1 MAISLFY
8 ALGTGVG
15 GLIGPALFG
24 ILVWR
29 GKEQWKKSKNKNKGS
44 KKKKIYEEGS
54 SPFSCANADKKDR
67 VRNFFAMEISRKTRN
82 LLQKRVVT

>member
-24 ILVWR
+24 ILVSIPAKR
-29 GKEQWKKSKNKNKGS
+29 GEGGRQEGGEKE
-44 KKKKIYEEGS
+44 KKKAKSERIES
-54 SPFSCANADKKDR
+54 TDAL
-67 VRNFFAMEISRKTRN
+67 RNSIAHPIKVALTVKVTRN
-82 LLQKRVVT
+82 ALVFLQK